1 MAKKKILQDS
11 SGQIW
16 PVTVADCVYLTDGS
30 KTVKKYIDDGLS
42 GKSDSGH
49 THKYAGS
56 SSAGGAATTALA
68 CTGNSATA
76 TTLQTGRTIN
86 GTSFNGSQNITTA
99 NWGTARTLTIGNK
112 GQSVNGSGNVSWTLS
127 DIMGRATTTSSTD
140 TNKNKYTKFARIDI
154 SGGTYRTCAG
164 TFDFVSVESGHVF
177 GILTY
182 YLRTG
187 SAITSTS
194 ISLAWKTLTN
204 TAYANSVVAVKV
216 SDGVFDLYYKPIN
229 DWDTMSITNINSN
242 GIGYITLYSNQ
253 SFTSSV
259 TAAATSSLV
268 NHSATAAKLTTART
282 ITIGNSGKTFDGSGN
297 VSWSLSEIGAAASS
311 HGTHVSYGGN
321 GSASTVS
328 RSDHTHNY
336 AGSSSAGGAA
346 NSANILNSN
355 TKMDY
360 GWSGLN
366 YFNIS
371 GTAGNAAKANDT
383 PTTAWWHI
391 IRCNHANSAGYY
403 TDIAVPFNTT
413 SMYYKRI
420 TNGAVQN
427 NGWVKIL
434 DSLNWSDYAA
444 AKSHGTHLTLG
455 TGSGNAYYGDKGN
468 TAYTHSQAAHAPSNA
483 QKNSDITKA
492 EIEAKLTGTITSH
505 NHSGTYA
512 PASHGTHLT
521 IGTGASNAAA
531 GNHTHNYAGSS
542 SAGGA
547 ATSANKVNTN
557 LIIKLNGGSTE
568 GTNLFTFNGSTA
580 KTINITPS
588 AIGAAA
594 SSHGTHVSYGGN
606 GSATTVSRSDHT
618 HSYVPTAG
626 GTMTGNLIM
635 NNNVPIRLKNS
646 GGTAWGMLVLNGS
659 NNFHVGGGY
668 QDNNESVGNTYITAG
683 GNMEYRVMSSG
694 GCHSFYDNLSS
705 GSARQIAE
713 LSSGN
718 GFRLLKGS
726 LYTLGGISIGSSGAN
741 IHFNQGAGYVQVGS
755 ANPLY
760 LQTTASDSSSTATEI
775 RCSKVGA
782 NSTYIPL
789 RAYNLNATNAVYAK
803 GVNLSSDRTLKE
815 NVKYI
820 SNANTINDEDITIM
834 DCYNFIKDDLGLA
847 TYNYID
853 DPEKQQKIGFIAQD
867 ILYDPIKQMDN
878 KIGQLIITKL
888 LGSEQLDPD
897 SPKLTYDVNNVLGVM
912 LGSLQVASKK
922 IESLEATV
930 ENLTKKIES
939 LESKSKG

>member
-282 ITIGNSGKTFDGSGN
+282 ITIGSTGKTFDGSGN

>member
-282 ITIGNSGKTFDGSGN
+282 ITIGSTGKTFDGSGN

-492 EIEAKLTGTITSH
+492 EIEAKLTGTVTSH

-834 DCYNFIKDDLGLA
+834 NCYNFIKDDLGLA